1 MMLMEMAATGVDAVI
16 VSYRWLGEAVRSDLE
31 QQQSSAG
38 HCRQAYADDG
48 VAARR

>member
-16 VSYRWLGEAVRSDLE
+16 VSYRWLGEAVRADLE
-31 QQQSSAG
+31 QQQSSTG
-38 HCRQAYADDG
+38 HSRQASVDDS